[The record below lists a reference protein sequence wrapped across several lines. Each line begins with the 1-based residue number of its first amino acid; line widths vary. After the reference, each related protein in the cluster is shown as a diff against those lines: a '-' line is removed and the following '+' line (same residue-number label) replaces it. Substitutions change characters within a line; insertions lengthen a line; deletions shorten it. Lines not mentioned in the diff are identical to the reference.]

1 MENFELNSSKGSKRF
16 RHKLT
21 KNTEKGKGWT
31 IQNITQVKTYKK
43 LTGVENVTDVR
54 AINLLSSWNN
64 TMLNNKIRTFLFKF
78 YNNIL
83 GLNSRVAKFNN
94 EIDPSC
100 TFCTTNKLFPA
111 EKESFSHLFYYCPTT
126 NKLLSTFLERFFT
139 INSLTATEFFAS
151 KINEKEDD
159 NKALQLALDI
169 FRYYI
174 KIPTVGNIFNEIND
188 TIGTIYSLS
197 SKTKHAAESCNFFR
211 HGRE

>member
-1 MENFELNSSKGSKRF
+1 M
-16 RHKLT
+16 
-21 KNTEKGKGWT
+21 
-31 IQNITQVKTYKK
+31 
-43 LTGVENVTDVR
+43 ENVTDLR
-54 AINLLSSWNN
+54 ATHLLSSWNN

-94 EIDPSC
+94 VIDPSC
-100 TFCTTNKLFPA
+100 TFCTANKLFPA
-111 EKESFSHLFYYCPTT
+111 EKESFSHLFYNCPTT
-126 NKLLSTFLERFFT
+126 NKLLLTFLARFFT

-174 KIPTVGNIFNEIND
+174 WNCKLEKK
-188 TIGTIYSLS
+188 YQQ
-197 SKTKHAAESCNFFR
+197 
-211 HGRE
+211 

>member
-1 MENFELNSSKGSKRF
+1 M
-16 RHKLT
+16 
-21 KNTEKGKGWT
+21 
-31 IQNITQVKTYKK
+31 
-43 LTGVENVTDVR
+43 ENVTDIR

-94 EIDPSC
+94 DTDPSC
-100 TFCTTNKLFPA
+100 TFCTANILFPE

-169 FRYYI
+169 FR
-174 KIPTVGNIFNEIND
+174 
-188 TIGTIYSLS
+188 
-197 SKTKHAAESCNFFR
+197 
-211 HGRE
+211 

>member
-1 MENFELNSSKGSKRF
+1 M
-16 RHKLT
+16 
-21 KNTEKGKGWT
+21 
-31 IQNITQVKTYKK
+31 
-43 LTGVENVTDVR
+43 
-54 AINLLSSWNN
+54 
-64 TMLNNKIRTFLFKF
+64 
-78 YNNIL
+78 
-83 GLNSRVAKFNN
+83 
-94 EIDPSC
+94 
-100 TFCTTNKLFPA
+100 
-111 EKESFSHLFYYCPTT
+111 
-126 NKLLSTFLERFFT
+126 FFT

-197 SKTKHAAESCNFFR
+197 SKTKHAAESCNFLR